1 METRERT
8 KYMIAAGVVATAIV
22 AGVIGWSKRKSKE
35 VRTEIDIRAS
45 DERVWQILTDFPN
58 FVNWNPFITK
68 ISGDLK
74 KYARLKVRIQPL
86 GERAMTFRPIILN
99 VEPKRELHWI
109 GRLAV
114 PGLFSGEHIFTI
126 EPLGKDHVR
135 FIHREI
141 FTGLFVLI
149 YAGNFD
155 TNIRQGFEDMNQALK
170 AKAEQS
176 ISIS

>member
-1 METRERT
+1 MKTREST

-45 DERVWQILTDFPN
+45 DDRVWQILTDFPN
-58 FVNWNPFITK
+58 FVKWNPFITK

-74 KYARLKVRIQPL
+74 KHARLKVRIQPQ
-86 GERAMTFRPIILN
+86 GERGMTFRPIILD

-126 EPLGKDHVR
+126 EPLGTDHVR

-149 YAGNFD
+149 YARNFD

>member
-1 METRERT
+1 
-8 KYMIAAGVVATAIV
+8 MIAAGVVATAIV

-74 KYARLKVRIQPL
+74 KRARLKVRIQPQ
-86 GERAMTFRPIILN
+86 GERGMTFRPIILD
-99 VEPKRELHWI
+99 VEPMRELHWI
-109 GRLAV
+109 GRFAV

-149 YAGNFD
+149 YARNFD

>member
-1 METRERT
+1 METREST

-74 KYARLKVRIQPL
+74 KRARLKVRIQPQ
-86 GERAMTFRPIILN
+86 GERGMTFRPIILD

-109 GRLAV
+109 GRFAV

-149 YAGNFD
+149 YARNFD

>member
-1 METRERT
+1 
-8 KYMIAAGVVATAIV
+8 MIAAGIVASAMV
-22 AGVIGWSKRKSKE
+22 AGVIRWSKRKSKE
-35 VRTEIDIRAS
+35 VHTEIDIRAS

-58 FVNWNPFITK
+58 FAKWNPFIPK
-68 ISGDLK
+68 ISGDLR
-74 KYARLKVRIQPL
+74 KYARLKIRIQPR
-86 GERAMTFRPIILN
+86 GERGMTFRSIILN

-126 EPLGKDHVR
+126 EPLGNNHVR

-155 TNIRQGFEDMNQALK
+155 TNIRRDFEDMNQALK
-170 AKAEQS
+170 SQAEQS
-176 ISIS
+176 ISIL

>member
-1 METRERT
+1 METRKRT

-22 AGVIGWSKRKSKE
+22 AGVMGWSKRKSKE

-58 FVNWNPFITK
+58 FAKWNPFITK

-74 KYARLKVRIQPL
+74 KDAKLKVRIQPV
-86 GERAMTFRPIILN
+86 GERTMTFRPIILN

-126 EPLGKDHVR
+126 EPIGKDHVR

-149 YAGNFD
+149 YASNFD
-155 TNIRQGFEDMNQALK
+155 TNIRQGFEEMNQALK

-176 ISIS
+176 TL

>member
-1 METRERT
+1 METREST

-74 KYARLKVRIQPL
+74 KHARLKVRIQPRS
-86 GERAMTFRPIILN
+86 ERGMTFRPIILD

-109 GRLAV
+109 GRFAV

-149 YAGNFD
+149 YARNFD

>member
-1 METRERT
+1 
-8 KYMIAAGVVATAIV
+8 MIAAGVVATAIV
-22 AGVIGWSKRKSKE
+22 AGVISWSKRKSKE

-74 KYARLKVRIQPL
+74 KHARLKVRIQPQ
-86 GERAMTFRPIILN
+86 GEGGMTFRPIILD
-99 VEPKRELHWI
+99 VEPNRELHWI
-109 GRLAV
+109 GRFAV

-149 YAGNFD
+149 YARNFD

>member
-1 METRERT
+1 MITRKRM
-8 KYMIAAGVVATAIV
+8 KYMIAAGVVASAIV
-22 AGVIGWSKRKSKE
+22 ASVIGWSKRNSKE
-35 VRTEIDIRAS
+35 VRTEIDIKAS

-58 FVNWNPFITK
+58 FVKWNPFITK

-74 KYARLKVRIQPL
+74 KDARLKVHIQPQ
-86 GERAMTFRPIILN
+86 GERGMTFRPIILN
-99 VEPKRELHWI
+99 LEPKRELHWI
-109 GRLAV
+109 GKLAV

-126 EPLGKDHVR
+126 EPLGKNHVR

-155 TNIRQGFEDMNQALK
+155 TKMRHGFEEMNQALK
-170 AKAEQS
+170 AQAEQS
-176 ISIS
+176 ISPS

>member
-1 METRERT
+1 MV
-8 KYMIAAGVVATAIV
+8 AAGVVATAIV

-74 KYARLKVRIQPL
+74 KHARLKVHIQPQ
-86 GERAMTFRPIILN
+86 GERGMTFRPIILK

-126 EPLGKDHVR
+126 QPLGKDHVR

-149 YAGNFD
+149 YARNFD

>member
-1 METRERT
+1 
-8 KYMIAAGVVATAIV
+8 MIAAGVVATAIV

-74 KYARLKVRIQPL
+74 KHARLKVRIQPQ
-86 GERAMTFRPIILN
+86 GERGMTLRPIILD

-109 GRLAV
+109 GRFAV

-149 YAGNFD
+149 YARNFD

>member
-1 METRERT
+1 METREST

-74 KYARLKVRIQPL
+74 KQARLKVHIQPQN
-86 GERAMTFRPIILN
+86 ERGMTFRPIILN

-149 YAGNFD
+149 YARNFD

>member
-1 METRERT
+1 MIRKRM
-8 KYMIAAGVVATAIV
+8 KYMIAAGVVASAIV
-22 AGVIGWSKRKSKE
+22 AGVISWSKRNSKE
-35 VRTEIDIRAS
+35 VHTEIDIRAS

-58 FVNWNPFITK
+58 YVKWNPFITK

-74 KYARLKVRIQPL
+74 KDARLKVHIQPL
-86 GERAMTFRPIILN
+86 GERRMTFRPIILN

-155 TNIRQGFEDMNQALK
+155 TNIRRGFEEMNQALK
-170 AKAEQS
+170 AQAEQS
-176 ISIS
+176 ISLT

>member
-1 METRERT
+1 MITRKRM
-8 KYMIAAGVVATAIV
+8 KYMIGAGVVASAIV
-22 AGVIGWSKRKSKE
+22 AGLVGWSKRNSKE

-58 FVNWNPFITK
+58 FVKWNPFITK

-74 KYARLKVRIQPL
+74 KDARLKVHIQPP
-86 GERAMTFRPIILN
+86 GERGMIFRPIILN

-126 EPLGKDHVR
+126 EPLGKNNVR

-141 FTGLFVLI
+141 FSGLFVLI
-149 YAGNFD
+149 YASNFD
-155 TNIRQGFEDMNQALK
+155 TKIRHGFEEMNQALK
-170 AKAEQS
+170 AQAEQS
-176 ISIS
+176 ISPL

>member
-1 METRERT
+1 
-8 KYMIAAGVVATAIV
+8 MIAAGVVASATV
-22 AGVIGWSKRKSKE
+22 AGVVGWSKRNSKD

-58 FVNWNPFITK
+58 FVKWNPFITK

-74 KYARLKVRIQPL
+74 KDARLKVHIQPQ
-86 GERAMTFRPIILN
+86 GERGMTFKPVILN

-126 EPLGKDHVR
+126 EPLGKNNVR

-141 FTGLFVLI
+141 FTALFVLI

-155 TNIRQGFEDMNQALK
+155 SKIRHGFEEMNQALK
-170 AKAEQS
+170 AQAEQS
-176 ISIS
+176 NYG

>member
-1 METRERT
+1 MDTRKRT
-8 KYMIAAGVVATAIV
+8 KYMIAAGVFTTAIV

-74 KYARLKVRIQPL
+74 KDARLKVRIQPL

-149 YAGNFD
+149 YARNFD